1 MCDKLYRHKRNLDRH
16 VKEKHSNLKHYK
28 CVEEFCTSKFIRRGY
43 LLDHLN
49 SVHGYPRAE
58 ARTLT
63 LSAKREDVVKLNTYY
78 EPLSS
83 SDDDIF
89 DMIAEQEEY
98 LQEHRKAVDNFNLD
112 MLTSTY
118 DDISSPDVSIYPD
131 DSDVNVQTSDNT
143 SGDDANVD
151 VNVPDTVDNF
161 NLNMLTS
168 TYDDISSPDV
178 SIYPDDSDVNVQTS
192 DNTSGD
198 DANVD
203 VNVPDTVIS
212 KMDVSIHPAESDY
225 VNDIDNDS
233 HIVDNSEDVIV
244 ISDVSDDELVPV
256 VTESGKCLSVE
267 RRSLRTEVEVWTRTG
282 IRFTTYSGNE
292 PLFRWA
298 RYEDDFYNYTM
309 KQ

>member
-151 VNVPDTVDNF
+151 VNVPDTV
-161 NLNMLTS
+161 
-168 TYDDISSPDV
+168 
-178 SIYPDDSDVNVQTS
+178 
-192 DNTSGD
+192 
-198 DANVD
+198 
-203 VNVPDTVIS
+203 IS

-233 HIVDNSEDVIV
+233 HIGDNSENVIV
-244 ISDVSDDELVPV
+244 ISDVSDDELFPV